1 MIEIAI
7 TLTLININVL
17 AWVVLF
23 KCPLTASKRPTI
35 DEKEKDKETIEKE
48 KLAKEWANMMNYNGT
63 LQGGDER

>member
-1 MIEIAI
+1 MIEVAI

-17 AWVVLF
+17 AWAGLL
-23 KCPLTASKRPTI
+23 KWARSILKTPAL

-63 LQGGDER
+63 LQGGE

>member
-17 AWVVLF
+17 AWVILF
-23 KCPLTASKRPTI
+23 KCPKTALKCPTI
-35 DEKEKDKETIEKE
+35 DKKEKDRESIEKE

-63 LQGGDER
+63 LQGGE